1 MESCVESCATSS
13 LLLAAPPHAK
23 HTVRH
28 IKVGIEGGSI
38 SSGREQL
45 MNDYPFWRP
54 GDQKRVRPPQ
64 APSVVAPWGSFAA
77 RAAVHRTCYEVT
89 LRCQRVLARYSP
101 GEDKLKH
108 VAVGDPDPVPAHGYR
123 ACSFE
128 WADEVSTGF
137 VLLWCCTRAQGHHGH
152 HLAGTGERVAAVH
165 PNSVQGHSGC
175 RGDHERHRR
184 SIPAEEEQYD
194 ELIITTTSQW

>member
-1 MESCVESCATSS
+1 MRYFISVACCCHLTQNTPSDTLKWA
-13 LLLAAPPHAK
+13 L
-23 HTVRH
+23 R
-28 IKVGIEGGSI
+28 VGI

-45 MNDYPFWRP
+45 MNDHPFWRT

-108 VAVGDPDPVPAHGYR
+108 VAVGDPDPVPAHGYW
-123 ACSFE
+123 ACRFE

-137 VLLWCCTRAQGHHGH
+137 VLLWCCTRAQGHHGQ

-165 PNSVQGHSGC
+165 SNSVQGHFGC
-175 RGDHERHRR
+175 RGEHERHR
-184 SIPAEEEQYD
+184 
-194 ELIITTTSQW
+194 TTAPRGIGPSQVGGHDQA